1 MTGGKPFDLSGNV
14 ALVSGCGSEAG
25 IGFACAQVLGELG
38 ARVAITSTTDRIVAR
53 VDELRILGVETFG
66 SVADLTIPSDAE
78 TVIAESQAKL
88 GPIDILVNGA
98 GIAQVGAGAPSGRM
112 AALTED
118 DWRRELDVNL
128 MTAVHLTR
136 RVLPGMVERAY
147 GRVVMISSVTGP
159 VVAAPEM
166 SGYAAAKGAMD
177 GLMRTIAL
185 EYGRF
190 GITANSVA
198 PGWIAT
204 ASSTDEERTAGMH
217 TPVGRPGSPR
227 EVASVVGFVSSRAA
241 SYLTGQSIVVDGGNT
256 IQEVHGLN
264 VYVEPARATEAS
276 AG

>member
-1 MTGGKPFDLSGNV
+1 MVRIRLLDARSDLLVRSYHYIWDWDHARVTGGKPFDLSGNV

-53 VDELRILGVETFG
+53 VDELRSLGVETVG
-66 SVADLTIPSDAE
+66 SVGDLTIPSDAE
-78 TVIAESQAKL
+78 NVIAESQAKL

-98 GIAQVGAGAPSGRM
+98 GIAQVGVGAPSGRM

-177 GLMRTIAL
+177 
-185 EYGRF
+185 
-190 GITANSVA
+190 
-198 PGWIAT
+198 
-204 ASSTDEERTAGMH
+204 EERTAGMH

-256 IQEVHGLN
+256 IQEVHGLT
-264 VYVEPARATEAS
+264 VYVHPARATEAS